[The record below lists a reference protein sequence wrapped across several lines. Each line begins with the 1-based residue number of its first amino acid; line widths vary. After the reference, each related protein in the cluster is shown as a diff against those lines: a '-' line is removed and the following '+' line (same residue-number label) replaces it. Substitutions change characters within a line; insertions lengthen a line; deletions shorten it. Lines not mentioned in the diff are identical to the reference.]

1 MVKDIVGSEL
11 TSDDM
16 ITLFN
21 RKKLS
26 WLVYFDKI
34 DYDIFI
40 VKISSDNE
48 DHGIFVIM
56 KQKWQNVLY
65 DYHCIFKA
73 DMPI

>member
-11 TSDDM
+11 TSDDV

-34 DYDIFI
+34 DLDIFI
-40 VKISSDNE
+40 VKISSDNG
-48 DHGIFVIM
+48 DHSIFVIM
-56 KQKWQNVLY
+56 KLKTTNCTVRLSL
-65 DYHCIFKA
+65 HF
-73 DMPI
+73 